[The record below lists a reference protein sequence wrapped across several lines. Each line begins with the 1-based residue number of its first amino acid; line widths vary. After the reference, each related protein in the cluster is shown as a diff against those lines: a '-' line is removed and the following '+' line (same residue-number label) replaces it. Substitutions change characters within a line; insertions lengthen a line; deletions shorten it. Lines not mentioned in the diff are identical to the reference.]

1 MAASFTDQ
9 IRAEAAAIDKALKDT
24 VRVVAIECFGG
35 VIMGT
40 PVGNPS
46 LWQSPA
52 PPGYTGGTA
61 RANWQ
66 LTNGAPAQGEV
77 AATDGG
83 TATRSA
89 VISELPRLQFT
100 GKYTLA
106 NNVPYIE
113 KLEDGT
119 GSTQAPQG
127 MVKLNVAR
135 VEPMIPR
142 IYQAALRRN
151 GVR

>member
-1 MAASFTDQ
+1 MAIPFSDQ
-9 IRAEAAAIDKALKDT
+9 LRAEAAAIDDALKDT

-113 KLEDGT
+113 KLENGW
-119 GSTQAPQG
+119 STQAPQG

-151 GVR
+151 RVR

>member
-46 LWQSPA
+46 LWKSPA

-66 LTNGAPAQGEV
+66 LTNAAPATGEV
-77 AATDGG
+77 NATDSG

-113 KLEDGT
+113 RLEDGW
-119 GSTQAPQG
+119 STQAPQG

-151 GVR
+151 GAR

>member
-1 MAASFTDQ
+1 MAASFSDQ
-9 IRAEAAAIDKALKDT
+9 LRAEAAAIDNALKDT

-77 AATDGG
+77 ATTDGG

-100 GKYTLA
+100 GRYTLA

-113 KLEDGT
+113 KLENGW
-119 GSTQAPQG
+119 STQAPQG

-151 GVR
+151 RVR